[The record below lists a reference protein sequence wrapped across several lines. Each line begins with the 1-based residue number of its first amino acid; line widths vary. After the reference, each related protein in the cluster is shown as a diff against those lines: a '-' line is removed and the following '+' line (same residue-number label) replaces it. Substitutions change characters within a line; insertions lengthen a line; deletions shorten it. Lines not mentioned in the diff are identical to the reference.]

1 MYENSENL
9 QKQAVKAHKV
19 RQMNNVDEVTC
30 VGVVIMVNCGFG
42 IQDIEQLTKG
52 DYKIDQIHT
61 NIENN
66 DVIVSLYPDN

>member
-1 MYENSENL
+1 MYQNTESL
-9 QKQAVKAHKV
+9 QKQAVKAQKV

-61 NIENN
+61 NTEN

>member
-1 MYENSENL
+1 MYENTERL
-9 QKQAVKAHKV
+9 QKQAVKAQKV

-61 NIENN
+61 NTEN

>member
-1 MYENSENL
+1 MYENSESL
-9 QKQAVKAHKV
+9 HKQAVKAQKV

-61 NIENN
+61 NTEN